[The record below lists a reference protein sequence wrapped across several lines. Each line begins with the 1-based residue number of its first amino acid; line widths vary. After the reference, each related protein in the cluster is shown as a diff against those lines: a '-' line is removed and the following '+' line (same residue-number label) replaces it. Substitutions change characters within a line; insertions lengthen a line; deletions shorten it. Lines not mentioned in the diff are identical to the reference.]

1 MDKDLIED
9 NSDQIIDPQNER
21 KSTPVKVRSL
31 SPNKIYLFYNGIG
44 RISKILFGNDDKII
58 KLVIKAKS

>member
-21 KSTPVKVRSL
+21 NRTPGKFRSL

>member
-21 KSTPVKVRSL
+21 KITPVKFRSI
-31 SPNKIYLFYNGIG
+31 SPNKTYLFHNGIG
-44 RISKILFGNDDKII
+44 RRSKILFGNDDKTI

>member
-21 KSTPVKVRSL
+21 KMTPVKFRSI

-44 RISKILFGNDDKII
+44 RTSKILFGNDDKII

>member
-9 NSDQIIDPQNER
+9 NFDQIIDPQNER
-21 KSTPVKVRSL
+21 KTTPVKFISI

-44 RISKILFGNDDKII
+44 RTSKILFGNDDKII